1 MPNVIKKYFNAKIL
15 SGFMFVNNCS
25 ALELLGIHFQSAA
38 DKDGNTA
45 LKLCQNTE
53 DPDTKACA
61 KLIMRACE
69 RPVSS
74 KYLQRWNI
82 ALNQYIIKRF
92 HFFWQIWGHELLIN
106 WSGNFFC
113 FRAIICIM
121 LPCIIISLKVAG
133 NEKLLFWNSR
143 LFSLMLFTNLLC
155 KYQNS

>member
-25 ALELLGIHFQSAA
+25 ALELLVIHFQSAA

-74 KYLQRWNI
+74 KYSSEMKYCPKSVYYPKI
-82 ALNQYIIKRF
+82 S
-92 HFFWQIWGHELLIN
+92 FFL
-106 WSGNFFC
+106 
-113 FRAIICIM
+113 
-121 LPCIIISLKVAG
+121 
-133 NEKLLFWNSR
+133 
-143 LFSLMLFTNLLC
+143 TNMRP
-155 KYQNS
+155 